1 MIDSILTYIGDCGLR
16 FTNYPGVLEIP
27 GYVLPGSWRVL
38 NHKFVIE
45 IVRAYKLSKYCR
57 Y

>member
-16 FTNYPGVLEIP
+16 FTSYPGDLEIP

>member
-1 MIDSILTYIGDCGLR
+1 MIDSILTYIGDCLR
-16 FTNYPGVLEIP
+16 FTSYPGVLEIP
-27 GYVLPGSWRVL
+27 GYVLSGVGGVL

-57 Y
+57 C